1 MELSLG
7 KIKSIF
13 KKEKQQDILYVLATV
28 LIIGVIA
35 GLFIWSISIV
45 FKAVDAAFFV
55 NQKDINEDILKFDF
69 EGFKKI
75 APRLNINFELEPAVQ
90 EPVPSV
96 QEPVPLTAAIPEEVA
111 TTTVQEIPVDISLIN
126 LEILNG
132 TATKGLATDW
142 KEKFAAVG
150 FKAENIKTGNAD
162 NKNYSGIAIYHNAAE
177 KALAKITDV
186 FSQNSISTKTEIDLK
201 LDGISF
207 IIIIGK

>member
-13 KKEKQQDILYVLATV
+13 KKEKQQDILYVLATI

-55 NQKDINEDILKFDF
+55 NQKDINEDIL
-69 EGFKKI
+69 
-75 APRLNINFELEPAVQ
+75 
-90 EPVPSV
+90 
-96 QEPVPLTAAIPEEVA
+96 
-111 TTTVQEIPVDISLIN
+111 
-126 LEILNG
+126 NG

-142 KEKFAAVG
+142 KEKFAAAG

-177 KALAKITDV
+177 GALAKITDV

>member
-90 EPVPSV
+90 EPA
-96 QEPVPLTAAIPEEVA
+96 PLTATIPEEVA

-177 KALAKITDV
+177 GALAKITDV
-186 FSQNSISTKTEIDLK
+186 FSQNNVSTKTEIDLK

>member
-90 EPVPSV
+90 EPA
-96 QEPVPLTAAIPEEVA
+96 PLTATIPEEVA

-126 LEILNG
+126 LEIDRRGKRLTSSPG
-132 TATKGLATDW
+132 
-142 KEKFAAVG
+142 
-150 FKAENIKTGNAD
+150 
-162 NKNYSGIAIYHNAAE
+162 
-177 KALAKITDV
+177 
-186 FSQNSISTKTEIDLK
+186 QISY
-201 LDGISF
+201 
-207 IIIIGK
+207 

>member
-96 QEPVPLTAAIPEEVA
+96 QEPVPSVPEEVA
-111 TTTVQEIPVDISLIN
+111 TTTIQEIPVDISLIN

-177 KALAKITDV
+177 GALAKIIDV
-186 FSQNSISTKTEIDLK
+186 FSQNSVSTKTEIDLK

>member
-90 EPVPSV
+90 EPA
-96 QEPVPLTAAIPEEVA
+96 PLTATIPEEVA

-186 FSQNSISTKTEIDLK
+186 FSQNNVSTKTEIDLK

>member
-90 EPVPSV
+90 EPA
-96 QEPVPLTAAIPEEVA
+96 PLTATIPEEVA

-132 TATKGLATDW
+132 TATKGLAADW
-142 KEKFAAVG
+142 KEKFAVAG
-150 FKAENIKTGNAD
+150 FKAENIKIGNAD

>member
-75 APRLNINFELEPAVQ
+75 APRLNINFELESAVQ
-90 EPVPSV
+90 EPVP
-96 QEPVPLTAAIPEEVA
+96 LIAAIPEEVA

-132 TATKGLATDW
+132 TATKGLAADW
-142 KEKFAAVG
+142 KEKFVAAG

-177 KALAKITDV
+177 GALAKITDV
-186 FSQNSISTKTEIDLK
+186 FSQNNVSTKTEIDLK

>member
-96 QEPVPLTAAIPEEVA
+96 QEPVPSVPEEVA
-111 TTTVQEIPVDISLIN
+111 TTTIQEIPVDISLIN

-132 TATKGLATDW
+132 TATKGLAADW
-142 KEKFAAVG
+142 KEKFAVAG
-150 FKAENIKTGNAD
+150 FKAENIKIGNAD

-177 KALAKITDV
+177 GALAKIIDV
-186 FSQNSISTKTEIDLK
+186 FSQNSVSTKTEIDLK

>member
-75 APRLNINFELEPAVQ
+75 APRLNINFELESAVQ
-90 EPVPSV
+90 EPVP
-96 QEPVPLTAAIPEEVA
+96 LIAAIPEEVA

>member
-90 EPVPSV
+90 EPA
-96 QEPVPLTAAIPEEVA
+96 PLTATIPEEVA

-177 KALAKITDV
+177 GALAKITDV

>member
-90 EPVPSV
+90 EPA
-96 QEPVPLTAAIPEEVA
+96 PLTATIPEEVA

-177 KALAKITDV
+177 GALAKITDV
-186 FSQNSISTKTEIDLK
+186 FSQNSVSTKTEIDLK

>member
-96 QEPVPLTAAIPEEVA
+96 QEPVPSVPEEVA
-111 TTTVQEIPVDISLIN
+111 TTTIQEIPVDISLIN